1 MTALRVV
8 GILAGCVLVALG
20 TAYYFT
26 YEPAPRIAIRWPEE
40 LAPERRQELERRF
53 LLVNP
58 ATDRDRVEY
67 DLLDT
72 SPTNIEA
79 LVRERDVADT
89 DRVSRE
95 RFTVPLDVP
104 YGTSW
109 MWVAHRIP
117 VLRIPG
123 VVAAVVVL
131 SVAAVVAAIGGEL
144 RRRVRRRA
152 VAP

>member
-8 GILAGCVLVALG
+8 GVIAACMLVALG
-20 TAYYFT
+20 AAYYFT
-26 YEPAPRIAIRWPEE
+26 YEPAPRIAIRWPEGID
-40 LAPERRQELERRF
+40 PSRREELERRF

-58 ATDRDRVEY
+58 EPERDRFEY

-72 SPTNIEA
+72 SRANIEA
-79 LVRERDVADT
+79 LVREPDVADT

-95 RFTVPLDVP
+95 RFTVPLDIP

-109 MWVAHRIP
+109 MWVAHRTP

-123 VVAAVVVL
+123 VVGALVGVCVL
-131 SVAAVVAAIGGEL
+131 ALVAGIAGEL
-144 RRRVRRRA
+144 RRRLRRRTLIL
-152 VAP
+152 

>member
-8 GILAGCVLVALG
+8 GVIAACMLIALG
-20 TAYYFT
+20 AAYYFT
-26 YEPAPRIAIRWPEE
+26 YEPAPRIAVRWYPGID
-40 LAPERRQELERRF
+40 ATRRQALERRF

-58 ATDRDRVEY
+58 AAERDRTEY

-72 SPTNIEA
+72 SPANIEA
-79 LVRERDVADT
+79 LVREPDVADT

-109 MWVAHRIP
+109 MWAAHRTP
-117 VLRIPG
+117 VLRI
-123 VVAAVVVL
+123 AVVVGAL
-131 SVAAVVAAIGGEL
+131 VGVCVLALVAGIAGEL
-144 RRRVRRRA
+144 RGRLRRRTL
-152 VAP
+152 VP

>member
-1 MTALRVV
+1 MTALRVM
-8 GILAGCVLVALG
+8 GILAGCVLLALG
-20 TAYYFT
+20 IAYYFT
-26 YEPAPRIAIRWPEE
+26 YEPAPRIAIRWPDR

-58 ATDRDRVEY
+58 ATDRDRLEY

-72 SPTNIEA
+72 SPANIEA
-79 LVRERDVADT
+79 LVREPDVADT

-109 MWVAHRIP
+109 MWIAHRTP

-123 VVAAVVVL
+123 MIAAVVVL
-131 SVAAVVAAIGGEL
+131 SVAAVLAAIGAEL

-152 VAP
+152 VGP

>member
-8 GILAGCVLVALG
+8 GVIAACILVALG
-20 TAYYFT
+20 AAYYFT
-26 YEPAPRIAIRWPEE
+26 YEPAPRIAIRWPEGID
-40 LAPERRQELERRF
+40 PSRREELERRF

-58 ATDRDRVEY
+58 EPERDRFEY

-72 SPTNIEA
+72 SRANIEA
-79 LVRERDVADT
+79 LVREPDVADT

-109 MWVAHRIP
+109 MWVAHRTP

-123 VVAAVVVL
+123 VVGALVAVCVLVLVVGI
-131 SVAAVVAAIGGEL
+131 AGEL
-144 RRRVRRRA
+144 RWRLRRTTLI
-152 VAP
+152 P